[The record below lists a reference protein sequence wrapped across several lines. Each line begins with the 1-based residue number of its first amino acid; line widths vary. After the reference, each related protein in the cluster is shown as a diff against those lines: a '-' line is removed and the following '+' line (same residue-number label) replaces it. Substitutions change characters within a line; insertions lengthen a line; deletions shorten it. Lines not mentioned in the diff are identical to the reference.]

1 MKKKIFA
8 AILVCA
14 MVLTI
19 IAPTTAFAGWEK
31 QLDGSWKYYSE
42 DEEYYYY
49 YGIYEIDGQDY
60 FFDENGTMKTGWIYS
75 SWSGDWYY
83 ANSSGVLQKDWQK
96 IGEKWYYF
104 EPDNDYMFS
113 DGIYTIEGDAYYFAP
128 SGAMQTGW
136 IKETYTYDDDYTE
149 TTWFYAD
156 SSGRLAKGWKVIG
169 GKWYY
174 FSEWNAM
181 YSDGI
186 NWIDGV
192 PYYFYPSGELGVGWI
207 KRTYT
212 YDSGY
217 SYSEWYY
224 ADSSGALQTGWKN
237 IGGSWYYFSQY
248 GYYMYS
254 NSYYTIDGKPY
265 AFEASGRMI
274 TGWGKTRH
282 EYGDG
287 YVDETWYYADG
298 SGVLQSG
305 WLNQGGTW
313 YYLDPNSY
321 YMHTGYS
328 EIDGKEYVFNGS
340 GAWVHKAGWMEV
352 KWPSDSAWYYLDA
365 NGVPIKGWQKIG
377 GVWYYFNEYSGEMAA
392 NTVRMIYDPNT
403 DRYAAY
409 AFASNGAWI
418 TSNGW
423 HQFYYPYD
431 GGYSNWIYMENG
443 TIVTGWKAI
452 GGTWY
457 YFYDPYGYMA
467 TGKEVIDNKIEEF
480 TSGGAWVRTIKTPGW
495 QKIYD
500 SWFYVEDTNG
510 TLASGWRTINGVK
523 YYFDP
528 YGHYMISNSRY
539 PIDGD
544 SYFFDE
550 SGALLTGWIY
560 KWETFY
566 ANEDGKLQKGWQT
579 IGDYKYYFDPYEYYM
594 YRSGTYTID
603 GKSYEFDYQGHCVS

>member
-19 IAPTTAFAGWEK
+19 IAPSTAFAAWEK
-31 QLDGSWKYYSE
+31 QADGSWKYYSD

-49 YGIYEIDGQDY
+49 SGIYEIDGQDY

-75 SWSGDWYY
+75 SWSDDWYY
-83 ANSSGVLQKDWQK
+83 ANSSGALQKGWQN
-96 IGEKWYYF
+96 IGGKRYYF

-113 DGIYTIEGDAYYFAP
+113 DGIYTIEGDAYYFAS

-156 SSGRLAKGWKVIG
+156 SSGKLAKGWKAIG

-174 FSEWNAM
+174 FAEWNAM

-186 NWIDGV
+186 NWIDGQ

-207 KRTYT
+207 KRTHT
-212 YDSGY
+212 YSDGY

-224 ADSSGALQTGWKN
+224 ADSSGVLQTGWKN
-237 IGGSWYYFSQY
+237 IGGAWYYFNQY
-248 GYYMYS
+248 GYDMYS
-254 NSYYTIDGKPY
+254 NGYYTIDGKPY

-313 YYLDPNSY
+313 YYLDPNGY

-340 GAWVHKAGWMEV
+340 GAWVKKAGWMEV
-352 KWPSDSAWYYLDA
+352 KWPSDS
-365 NGVPIKGWQKIG
+365 
-377 GVWYYFNEYSGEMAA
+377 
-392 NTVRMIYDPNT
+392 T
-403 DRYAAY
+403 
-409 AFASNGAWI
+409 
-418 TSNGW
+418 
-423 HQFYYPYD
+423 
-431 GGYSNWIYMENG
+431 
-443 TIVTGWKAI
+443 
-452 GGTWY
+452 
-457 YFYDPYGYMA
+457 
-467 TGKEVIDNKIEEF
+467 
-480 TSGGAWVRTIKTPGW
+480 
-495 QKIYD
+495 
-500 SWFYVEDTNG
+500 
-510 TLASGWRTINGVK
+510 
-523 YYFDP
+523 
-528 YGHYMISNSRY
+528 
-539 PIDGD
+539 
-544 SYFFDE
+544 
-550 SGALLTGWIY
+550 
-560 KWETFY
+560 
-566 ANEDGKLQKGWQT
+566 
-579 IGDYKYYFDPYEYYM
+579 
-594 YRSGTYTID
+594 
-603 GKSYEFDYQGHCVS
+603 